1 MKDLQQEEISFSF
14 TDSPASAQRDTE
26 DFNILN
32 YVHLLDENPK
42 CKDKHIC
49 PNCDGND
56 LSINKSTGAYSC
68 FSGCGDT
75 KAIRRRC
82 HELAGE
88 ALNSQHYNSA
98 GHSSEKKQ
106 YQKPGQ
112 ESSKH
117 NESKPGF
124 KLGRLKSVSLPERRA
139 LGNITNKKGVVQ
151 YDCFETI
158 YKYGENQEIV
168 RRDFFTDADCTKR
181 EKAMWCAKSASASAP
196 QATWEPYYHEEL
208 EGQTSAL
215 WVEGEKCCNVTR
227 EKLQLV
233 TITNRAGSEDLLI
246 ATLEKYGIERLV
258 ILPDNDAAGQTKA
271 NKLKKAAEG
280 SKVNI
285 SLLDITKFWKDC
297 PPAQDIADWI
307 EHLDDQKINPGLIV
321 EIIEKQIN
329 DDLKKKNKLK
339 EEEDY
344 FAKNN
349 SYEVK
354 STPEQTILE
363 TVFELNQDWIVLNN
377 SFYQYSKN
385 SVWVLVSDVKVEKLI
400 VENLRKLYTLTRDKD
415 GGFVQVYNFAGERNK
430 KNSMGFCRSALSCE
444 LPAEHNQH
452 LIAFDNGVLDT
463 RVGRLLPH
471 SKDYL
476 LTHKIEGDYQ
486 KSDVCPE
493 FVLNYF
499 KETLGAE
506 NINLLRAVICMVLD
520 PSAPYGFFVHF
531 GGQSGGGKGTLIN
544 LIQSLLP
551 PENVSSL
558 GTFKEV
564 ASPEKRHQYLSQAR
578 LATFEDLGGFQSEVR
593 DFYKLVDNHPLNGR
607 QLNNATG
614 YTRQWNCRF
623 LMASVL
629 ELQIENSGDGWARR
643 VIKFK
648 LKRRDTKKID
658 SQLKNKLKAYRS
670 EIINWAL
677 SMNAEVRNE
686 LLETARFL
694 PQMAEL
700 NAEQARNSSSVLQ
713 FIDSSLATSDDE
725 FDVLESAVLYDNY
738 KSFCEAS
745 RLKAFSYS
753 LFVNHLKDRIHDH
766 HVDAKQ
772 IRKNGKRET
781 IKAYWKNIKFSSNS
795 LFQSVNNVI
804 FCNKAEFQS
813 GGLEDFDSFSFEAPP
828 PPPPETEAI
837 NETTA
842 PIVPEIGSIAE
853 IVLADNTTEVVK
865 IVQKRQDIYTCLNQ
879 TGQERQI
886 LDITEAVCFSQKE
899 AEAITQELGSTIKQ
913 FGFPPAGSWIL
924 VDEKLAYVNSVE
936 PSCYVYI
943 LKGEINTFPRV
954 KGWEP
959 IDIKKYSE
967 MGIRSGIHS

>member
-1 MKDLQQEEISFSF
+1 MKDLQEETSFSF
-14 TDSPASAQRDTE
+14 TDSPASAPRDTE
-26 DFNILN
+26 DFDIRGYLS
-32 YVHLLDENPK
+32 YLEPHPK
-42 CKDKHIC
+42 VKDKFHC
-49 PNCDGND
+49 PNCLAND
-56 LSINKSTGAYSC
+56 LSVNPKTGQYSC

-75 KAIRRRC
+75 KAIRRKC
-82 HELAGE
+82 HDLAGE
-88 ALNSQHYNSA
+88 SSNKQYYNSSGDFSA
-98 GHSSEKKQ
+98 KKQ
-106 YQKPGQ
+106 YQKPEQ
-112 ESSKH
+112 ESSEHK
-117 NESKPGF
+117 ESKLDF
-124 KLGRLKSVSLPERRA
+124 KLGRLKSAPLPEKKA
-139 LGNITNKKGVVQ
+139 LGNITNKKGVIQ
-151 YDCFETI
+151 YNCTETI
-158 YKYGENQEIV
+158 YKYATDQEIV

-181 EKAMWCAKSASASAP
+181 KKAMWCAKSASASAP
-196 QATWEPYYHEEL
+196 QATWQPYHHEEL
-208 EGQTSAL
+208 EGHTTAL
-215 WVEGEKCCNVTR
+215 WVEGEKCTDFTR
-227 EKLQLV
+227 EKLNLV

-246 ATLEKYGIERLV
+246 ATLEKYGVERLV

-285 SLLDITKFWKDC
+285 FLLDITKFWKDC

-307 EHLDDQKINPGLIV
+307 EHLENQKINPSV
-321 EIIEKQIN
+321 IIELIEKEVSN
-329 DDLKKKNKLK
+329 DLNKKNKLK

-354 STPEQTILE
+354 TTPEETILK

-385 SVWVLVSDVKVEKLI
+385 SVWVLVSDIKIEKLI

-430 KNSMGFCRSALSCE
+430 KNSMAFCRSALSCE

-452 LIAFDNGVLDT
+452 LIAFCNGVLDT
-463 RVGRLLPH
+463 RLGCLLPH
-471 SKDYL
+471 SKDYF

-486 KSDVCPE
+486 KSNVCPE

-499 KETLGAE
+499 KETLGEE
-506 NINLLRAVICMVLD
+506 NIDLLRAVISMILD

-531 GGQSGGGKGTLIN
+531 VGQSGGGKGTLIN
-544 LIQSLLP
+544 LLHSLLP
-551 PENVSSL
+551 PENVTSL

-564 ASPEKRHQYLSQAR
+564 ASPEKRHQYLSQSR
-578 LATFEDLGGFQSEVR
+578 LAYFEDLGGFQSEVR

-629 ELQIENSGDGWARR
+629 ELQIENAGDGWMRR
-643 VIKFK
+643 LIKFK

-658 SQLKNKLKAYRS
+658 SQLKNKLKAFRG

-677 SMNAEVRNE
+677 GLDFKLRNE

-700 NAEQARNSSSVLQ
+700 NAEQARSSSSVLQ
-713 FIDSSLATSDDE
+713 FIDSCLATSEDKS
-725 FDVLESAVLYDNY
+725 DVLESAILYDNY

-745 RLKAFSYS
+745 GLKAFSYS

-781 IKAYWKNIKFSSNS
+781 VKAYWRNIKFSSNL

-804 FCNKAEFQS
+804 VCNKGEFQS
-813 GGLEDFDSFSFEAPP
+813 GGLEDFDSFSFAPP
-828 PPPPETEAI
+828 PPPEPEAEAI
-837 NETTA
+837 NQATT
-842 PIVPEIGSIAE
+842 PTLPKIGSIVE
-853 IVLADNTTEVVK
+853 IILEDDSTEVVK
-865 IVQKRQDIYTCLNQ
+865 IVQKTQEGYICLNQ
-879 TGQERQI
+879 RGQERHI
-886 LDITEAVCFSQKE
+886 SDITEAVLFSQQETEIKM
-899 AEAITQELGSTIKQ
+899 QELDSTIQQ
-913 FGFPPAGSWIL
+913 FGFPSVGSWVLI
-924 VDEKLAYVNSVE
+924 DEKLAYVRSIE
-936 PSCYVYI
+936 PSCYTH
-943 LKGEINTFPRV
+943 LFKGGQNIIPRV
-954 KGWEP
+954 RGWQA
-959 IDIKKYSE
+959 IDIKKYPE
-967 MGIRSGIHS
+967 MGIRLGTHN